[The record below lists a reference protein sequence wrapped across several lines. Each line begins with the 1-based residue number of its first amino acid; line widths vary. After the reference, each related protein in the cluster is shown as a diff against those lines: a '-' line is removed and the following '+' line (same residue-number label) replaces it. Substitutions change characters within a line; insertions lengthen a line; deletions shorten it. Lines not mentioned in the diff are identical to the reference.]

1 MVKEPNSGPIM
12 IHALEGDM
20 LLNEVKIRKG
30 EHALCS
36 FSTGCLISP
45 SEDSSVL
52 ITDRF
57 C

>member
-1 MVKEPNSGPIM
+1 M

-20 LLNEVKIRKG
+20 MLNEVKIRKG